1 MKRIVWIALGL
12 LALVS
17 AVVMYNVWRASQ
29 EPVTHTP
36 SPLETGRA
44 QLHAQLEEA
53 KKIESQA
60 EQQDWNSATRLRAL
74 MEGHEQRIEKLKGNT
89 AAGEIIA
96 YDRDAI
102 SRLEKRIAELA
113 AQEEARQEAAKQAAQ
128 SQHPEP

>member
-1 MKRIVWIALGL
+1 MKRIVWIAIGL
-12 LALVS
+12 VAFLS
-17 AVVMYNVWRASQ
+17 AVMMYNVWRESQ

-60 EQQDWNSATRLRAL
+60 EQHDWNSATRLRAL
-74 MEGHEQRIEKLKGNT
+74 MQGHEQRIEKLKGNT
-89 AAGEIIA
+89 AAGEIVA
-96 YDRDAI
+96 YDREAI
-102 SRLEKRIAELA
+102 DRLEKRIAELA

-128 SQHPEP
+128 QSQP